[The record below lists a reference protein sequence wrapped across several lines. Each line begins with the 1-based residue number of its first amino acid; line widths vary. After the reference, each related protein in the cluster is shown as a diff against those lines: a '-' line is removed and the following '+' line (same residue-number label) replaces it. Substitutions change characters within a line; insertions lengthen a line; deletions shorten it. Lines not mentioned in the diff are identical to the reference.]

1 MRPSTI
7 PSHSASSMNEMT
19 LLPMSFTVEP
29 CPISPQWMAFVPM
42 AIITGRSSSWTAA
55 SPPVMKRSVP
65 FSAPFFEPVTG
76 ASSASAPRSRSAAC
90 TRRVVSGLTVEHS
103 R

>member
-1 MRPSTI
+1 M
-7 PSHSASSMNEMT
+7 A
-19 LLPMSFTVEP
+19 LV
-29 CPISPQWMAFVPM
+29 PI
-42 AIITGRSSSWTAA
+42 AIITGISSSWTAR
-55 SPPVMKRSVP
+55 SPPVMNKSVA

>member
-1 MRPSTI
+1 MKEI
-7 PSHSASSMNEMT
+7 T
-19 LLPMSFTVEP
+19 LLPISFTVEP
-29 CPISPQWMAFVPM
+29 WPISPQWIAFVPI
-42 AIITGRSSSWTAA
+42 AIITGISSSWTAL

-76 ASSASAPRSRSAAC
+76 ASRASAPRSRSAAC